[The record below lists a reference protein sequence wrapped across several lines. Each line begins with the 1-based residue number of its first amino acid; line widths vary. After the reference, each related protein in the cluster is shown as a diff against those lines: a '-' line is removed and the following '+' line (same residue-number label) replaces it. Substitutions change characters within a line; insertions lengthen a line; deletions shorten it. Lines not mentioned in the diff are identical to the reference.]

1 MLNSAARLADYTDS
15 NGQPLELDIVFEPEN
30 ITAFVAFA
38 LGKGK
43 HRWRGAPLTKP
54 MLKRV
59 VSDVERIG
67 RALNPRAGWS
77 VERPEI
83 GRTKVKAP
91 HTKVEELGF
100 FRTARNSTSIHHLA
114 VVVLGFGCGL
124 DGRWQP
130 RITRHQVELRSGA
143 YWVHA
148 DEPDRWIPLPDRYF
162 DDMARVLSEVVDDG
176 PLIGGE
182 STNNHRTSRVT
193 ERISKHSQVRLE
205 PARMR
210 SSWFV
215 RHLNNRTDLQFLL
228 EMAGL
233 KSMTTI
239 WDLMA
244 FVTPVEETTAV
255 KKARRA

>member
-1 MLNSAARLADYTDS
+1 
-15 NGQPLELDIVFEPEN
+15 
-30 ITAFVAFA
+30 
-38 LGKGK
+38 
-43 HRWRGAPLTKP
+43 
-54 MLKRV
+54 
-59 VSDVERIG
+59 VERIG
-67 RALNPRAGWS
+67 RALNPDAGWA

-83 GRTKVKAP
+83 RRTKVKAP
-91 HTKVEELGF
+91 HTLVDELGF
-100 FRTARNSTSIHHLA
+100 FRTARNSTSIHLLA

-130 RITRHQVELRSGA
+130 RITRNQVELRDRV
-143 YWVHA
+143 YRIHA
-148 DEPDRWIPLPDRYF
+148 DDPDRRIPLPDRYF
-162 DDMARVLSEVVDDG
+162 EDMARVLAEVVGDG
-176 PLIGGE
+176 PLIGGDP
-182 STNNHRTSRVT
+182 TNRHRTSRVT

-239 WDLMA
+239 WDLMSYVA
-244 FVTPVEETTAV
+244 PLSVDTAV
-255 KKARRA
+255 EKARRA